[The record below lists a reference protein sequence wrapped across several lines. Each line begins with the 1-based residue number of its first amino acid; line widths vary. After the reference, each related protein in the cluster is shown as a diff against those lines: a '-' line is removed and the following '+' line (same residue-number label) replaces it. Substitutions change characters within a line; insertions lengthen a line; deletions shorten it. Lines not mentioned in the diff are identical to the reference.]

1 MRKGCKVMRMM
12 WYEAWA
18 RSRLK
23 RGRTSYLLTAHPFR
37 NAAGLLGLPP
47 QAPRR
52 DAARL
57 RQADLGQHNAQPA
70 TKRNAGGGDDELG
83 LRGLRPYA
91 RVLA

>member
-23 RGRTSYLLTAHPFR
+23 RGRASYLVTAHPLR

-57 RQADLGQHNAQPA
+57 RQAKLSG
-70 TKRNAGGGDDELG
+70 
-83 LRGLRPYA
+83 
-91 RVLA
+91 V